1 MTLPPRP
8 PKPVQFIDSA
18 EWEVRDYI
26 GAIERRCDDLE
37 GKVQTLS
44 VENDELIAKVSELSE
59 ARSVAQLITP
69 TRREPTQAEKDF
81 NEMEDQFDKAMR
93 SDSEP
98 AKPQGRPTITKT
110 PAQEQTVLDH
120 FKAHGVARIRE
131 LAELLDVS
139 KGTAHNWLKAMKDA
153 SDHKCEHCGE
163 PSVSQ
168 FCGTICEVEH
178 RKGEEFQ

>member
-44 VENDELIAKVSELSE
+44 VENDLLIVAGLQAEADRVIQEIDAQDNEPSELATEVTS
-59 ARSVAQLITP
+59 
-69 TRREPTQAEKDF
+69 
-81 NEMEDQFDKAMR
+81 
-93 SDSEP
+93 SEP
-98 AKPQGRPTITKT
+98 SKSQGRPTIAKT

-139 KGTAHNWLKAMKDA
+139 KGTAHNWLKALQAA

-163 PSVSQ
+163 PSMGQ
-168 FCGTICEVEH
+168 FCGTICETEN